1 METFEANSTF
11 NFDSI
16 SLANPQP
23 VQGGSFFTRATID
36 QDKPLYIQFPKC
48 YTKNGIV
55 NTKRGKYSDLLY
67 EKNNQEQLIE
77 WTLALEKTFQQKIFE
92 KKNTWFHNELVLD
105 DIESM
110 MSPIS
115 RLYRS
120 GSKLLIRSYID
131 VSQHNN
137 VDKCLAYNENK
148 LQISLDKI
156 NEDTP
161 IIPLVLVEGIKFST
175 KSFEIVIKLV
185 QLMILDKLEDHSQV
199 CLIKHDINP
208 TKKIMMETNND
219 DNSSTSDIL
228 DVVETDIKKDI
239 LETENIKN
247 NDNENENNNELIQQ
261 NKDINEMSREDNSL
275 EKMETLED
283 IVEVVDGEN
292 TIPSIEEIDITVD
305 DNTEILNLKKPNDV
319 YYDIYRAARDKAK
332 HMRKVAI
339 EAFLEAKDI
348 KTKYMLDEIDDSDE
362 EEYNIEIS
370 NN

>member
-1 METFEANSTF
+1 METFEANTTF

-55 NTKRGKYSDLLY
+55 NTKRGKYCDLLY

-105 DIESM
+105 DIETM

-156 NEDTP
+156 SEDTP
-161 IIPLVLVEGIKFST
+161 IIPLVIVEGIKFST

-208 TKKIMMETNND
+208 TKNVKIETNND
-219 DNSSTSDIL
+219 DNSSTSDIS
-228 DVVETDIKKDI
+228 DVVETDMKKEI
-239 LETENIKN
+239 IETDNIKTDEKEN
-247 NDNENENNNELIQQ
+247 NDELIQQ
-261 NKDINEMSREDNSL
+261 NKDNNEMSFEDKSL

-283 IVEVVDGEN
+283 IVEVVDEKN

-305 DNTEILNLKKPNDV
+305 DNTEVLNLKKPNDV
-319 YYDIYRAARDKAK
+319 YYDIYRAAREKAK

-348 KTKYMLDEIDDSDE
+348 KTKYMLDGIDDSDE

>member
-1 METFEANSTF
+1 METFEANTTF
-11 NFDSI
+11 NFDTI

-36 QDKPLYIQFPKC
+36 EDKPLYIQFPKC
-48 YTKNGIV
+48 FTKSGIV

-77 WTLALEKTFQQKIFE
+77 WALALEKTCQQKIFE
-92 KKNTWFHNELVLD
+92 KKNTWFHNELALD
-105 DIESM
+105 DIETM
-110 MSPIS
+110 MTPIF

-137 VDKCLAYNENK
+137 IDKCLAYNETK

-161 IIPLVLVEGIKFST
+161 IIPLVLIEGIKFST

-185 QLMILDKLEDHSQV
+185 QLMVLDKLEDHSQV

-208 TKKIMMETNND
+208 IQDVTLGQNND
-219 DNSSTSDIL
+219 DNNSTSDISN
-228 DVVETDIKKDI
+228 VSETNIKKEI
-239 LETENIKN
+239 PETENIKTDELEN
-247 NDNENENNNELIQQ
+247 NDELIKQ
-261 NKDINEMSREDNSL
+261 NKDNNEMSAEDKSL
-275 EKMETLED
+275 EKMEALEH
-283 IVEVVDGEN
+283 IVEVVDDKN
-292 TIPSIEEIDITVD
+292 TISSIEEIDITVD
-305 DNTEILNLKKPNDV
+305 DNTETLNLKKPNDV
-319 YYDIYRAARDKAK
+319 YYDIYKAAREKAK